1 MSDGLK
7 LEPATEAALLA
18 AYGTERPIAEAARR
32 DKKERAM
39 SADPNDGRRLRATG
53 RTTQFNVNMK
63 PDIKTSIQRAAKRDG
78 IPVTVWIE
86 RAALAYMAKGEGHGK
101 K

>member
-1 MSDGLK
+1 
-7 LEPATEAALLA
+7 
-18 AYGTERPIAEAARR
+18 
-32 DKKERAM
+32 
-39 SADPNDGRRLRATG
+39 LRATG

-63 PDIKTSIQRAAKRDG
+63 PDIKTSIQQAAKRAG